1 MYSEDLKFLFISKSL
16 WMEQVLGEVAPLEDC
31 TYHFATY
38 ADFFRCQ
45 GKVPGIIQHLFLMRE
60 CYQYRYRMK

>member
-16 WMEQVLGEVAPLEDC
+16 WMEQVLGGVAPLEDC

-38 ADFFRCQ
+38 ADFFQ
-45 GKVPGIIQHLFLMRE
+45 VPRESTGNNTAFIFDAE